1 MKGFVRMSLGLSRA
15 LETLAGLALMFMV
28 LLTVFDVIFRYLGR
42 PVTGTYELV
51 GLAGAVVIGF
61 VIPQSTYDK
70 AHVTV
75 DFLVENL
82 SVRRRLV
89 TDVITRLFGILL
101 FVLLGWNFI
110 KLGATLYRTGEVSL
124 TLNVPFYPIPYG
136 LGVCSFIECL
146 ILICDIA
153 RTVHMGGIK
162 KDE

>member
-1 MKGFVRMSLGLSRA
+1 MKGFVRMTLGLSRVFETIAGAA
-15 LETLAGLALMFMV
+15 LVFMM
-28 LLTVFDVIFRYLGR
+28 LLTVCDVILRYLGK

-75 DFLVENL
+75 DFLVENF
-82 SVRRRLV
+82 SEKRRRI
-89 TDVITRLFGILL
+89 TDVITRLFGVLL
-101 FVLLGWNFI
+101 FLLLGWNFM

-136 LGVCSFIECL
+136 LGICSFIECL
-146 ILICDIA
+146 VLVCAIA
-153 RTVHMGGIK
+153 RIVPERRVKT
-162 KDE
+162 DE